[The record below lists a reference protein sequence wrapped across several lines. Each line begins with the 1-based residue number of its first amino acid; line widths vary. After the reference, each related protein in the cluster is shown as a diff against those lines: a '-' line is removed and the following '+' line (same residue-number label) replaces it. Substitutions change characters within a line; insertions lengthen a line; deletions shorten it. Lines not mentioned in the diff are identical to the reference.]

1 MKHLFLLPLL
11 GVLLLA
17 GCGASRSA
25 SSGSCDCQQMVR
37 VPDKAFRTFLV
48 DKGYAVKARGNRLKP
63 TAEGC
68 ALTELECYNQ
78 GICSLEGIEMFPQL
92 QQVTCSD
99 NPLTVLDLNALPQL
113 ERLYCLNVPLQQ
125 LMMDSCHHL
134 KRVQLSH
141 TKLQTLDLAPFPAL
155 ELLLIIFSPL
165 TKIDLSP
172 CASLKELY
180 IRGTEI
186 REVDLRPCPDFWAL
200 HALDTP
206 LERIIVSPE
215 QYDGDLKVS
224 VADTVQVLVM

>member
-1 MKHLFLLPLL
+1 MRRWLIPLL
-11 GVLLLA
+11 VALLA
-17 GCGASRSA
+17 IACGATRQEKTEA
-25 SSGSCDCQQMVR
+25 VCDCHRAMR

-48 DKGYAVKARGNRLKP
+48 DKGYAVKARGSRLKP
-63 TAEGC
+63 TIEGC

-99 NPLTVLDLNALPQL
+99 NPITVLDLNALSQL

-125 LMMDSCHHL
+125 LVMDSCHHL
-134 KRVQLSH
+134 RRVQLSH
-141 TKLQTLDLAPFPAL
+141 TKLRTLDLTPFPEL

-165 TKIDLSP
+165 TEIDLTP

-180 IRGTEI
+180 MRGTGI
-186 REVDLRPCPDFWAL
+186 REVDLRPCRDFWAL

-206 LERIIVSPE
+206 LDRIVVSPE
-215 QYDGDLKVS
+215 QYNSDLKVS
-224 VADTVQVLVM
+224 IADTVQVIVR